1 MLVEGWMMKQARPL
15 GGSGIE
21 TLPLMLGGNVFGW
34 TADEA
39 TSFAILDRFVEAGG
53 TLIDTADVY
62 SVWQPGAKGGESE
75 TVLGAWM
82 KARGNRDAVQIAT
95 KVGFLPIDEV
105 SGLSAGH
112 IARAIDNSLQRLGT
126 DYVDLYF
133 AHTDDDKVPLEE
145 TLGAFDALV
154 KAGKVRAIGASNFKA
169 DRLAEALA
177 VSDAN
182 GFARYTVLEPE
193 YNLVS
198 RDDYDSALQDL
209 CAAEN
214 VGVVPYFGLASGF
227 LTGKYRSAA
236 DVGAGSRGA
245 KAIKFLEGKGA
256 QVLAAM
262 DEIAAETGATLP
274 AIALAWLAEQPGIT
288 APIASATSV
297 AQLDGVLASLALDLS
312 PEQLDRL
319 TQAGR

>member
-1 MLVEGWMMKQARPL
+1 
-15 GGSGIE
+15 
-21 TLPLMLGGNVFGW
+21 MLGGNVFGW

-62 SVWQPGAKGGESE
+62 SVWNEGHKGGESE
-75 TVLGAWM
+75 SVIGAWM

-95 KVGFLPIDEV
+95 KVGFLPIDGV
-105 SGLSAGH
+105 AGLSAGH

-133 AHTDDDKVPLEE
+133 AHGDDDKTPLQE

-154 KAGKVRAIGASNFKA
+154 KAGKVRAIGASNYTT
-169 DRLAEALA
+169 DRLAAALA
-177 VSDAN
+177 ASDAN

-198 RDDYDSALQDL
+198 RDGYDPTLQAL
-209 CAAEN
+209 CVAEN

-245 KAIKFLEGKGA
+245 KAIKFLDGNGA
-256 QVLAAM
+256 AVLAVM
-262 DEIAAETGATLP
+262 DEIAAETGASLP

-297 AQLDGVLASLALDLS
+297 GQLDTVLASLALDLS
-312 PEQLDRL
+312 AGQLDRL
-319 TQAGR
+319 TQAGH

>member
-1 MLVEGWMMKQARPL
+1 MKQPRPL
-15 GGSGIE
+15 GASGIR
-21 TLPLMLGGNVFGW
+21 TVPLMLGGNVFGW

-39 TSFAILDRFVEAGG
+39 TSFALLDRFVAAGG

-62 SVWQPGAKGGESE
+62 SVWGPGSKGGESE
-75 TVLGAWM
+75 TVIGAWM

-95 KVGFLPIDEV
+95 KVGMLPIDGV

-112 IARAIDNSLQRLGT
+112 IAKAIDNSLRRLGT
-126 DYVDLYF
+126 DHVDIYF
-133 AHTDDDKVPLEE
+133 AHLDDDKVPFED

-154 KAGKVRAIGASNFKA
+154 KAGKVRSIGASNIKA
-169 DRLAEALA
+169 DRLKRALA

-182 GFARYTVLEPE
+182 GLTRYTVLEPE

-198 RDDYDSALQDL
+198 RQDYDTALQDL
-209 CAAEN
+209 CVAEN
-214 VGVVPYFGLASGF
+214 IGAVPYFGLASGF
-227 LTGKYRSAA
+227 LTGKYRTSA

-245 KAIKFLEGKGA
+245 KAIKFLEGKGKP
-256 QVLAAM
+256 VLAAM
-262 DEIAAETGATLP
+262 DVIAAETGASLT

-288 APIASATSV
+288 APIASATSI
-297 AQLDGVLASLALDLS
+297 AQLDEVLASLDLDLT
-312 PEQLDRL
+312 EDQLDRL

>member
-1 MLVEGWMMKQARPL
+1 MKQARKL

-21 TLPLMLGGNVFGW
+21 TVPLMLGGNVFGW

-39 TSFAILDRFVEAGG
+39 TSFALLDRFVEAGG

-62 SVWQPGAKGGESE
+62 SVWGPGSKGGESE
-75 TVLGAWM
+75 TVIGAWM
-82 KARGNRDAVQIAT
+82 KARGNRASVLIAT
-95 KVGFLPIDEV
+95 KVGHLPIDGV

-112 IARAIDNSLQRLGT
+112 IAKAIDNSLQRLGT

-133 AHTDDDKVPLEE
+133 AHLDDDKVPFEE

-154 KAGKVRAIGASNFKA
+154 KAGKVRAIGASNIKA
-169 DRLAEALA
+169 DRLAQALA

-182 GFARYTVLEPE
+182 RLTRYTVIEPE

-198 RDDYDSALQDL
+198 RADYDSALQDL
-209 CAAEN
+209 CVAEN
-214 VGVVPYFGLASGF
+214 IGAVPYFGLASGF
-227 LTGKYRSAA
+227 LTGKYRSAE

-245 KAIKFLEGKGA
+245 KAIKFLEGKGKP
-256 QVLAAM
+256 VLAAM
-262 DEIAAETGATLP
+262 DAVAAETGASLT

-297 AQLDGVLASLALDLS
+297 AQLDEVLSSLDLELS
-312 PEQLDRL
+312 PDQLDRL

>member
-1 MLVEGWMMKQARPL
+1 MKQARPL
-15 GGSGIE
+15 GGSGIS

-62 SVWQPGAKGGESE
+62 AAWGPGNKGGESE
-75 TVLGAWM
+75 TTIGAWI
-82 KARGNRDAVQIAT
+82 KARGNRGAVQIAT
-95 KVGFLPIDEV
+95 KVGLLPIDGV
-105 SGLSAGH
+105 SGLAADH
-112 IARAIDNSLQRLGT
+112 IATAIDNSLRRLGT

-145 TLGAFDALV
+145 SLGAFDALV
-154 KAGKVRAIGASNFKA
+154 KAGKVRSIGASNFTA
-169 DRLAEALA
+169 DRLAQALA

-198 RDDYDSALQDL
+198 RDAYDPALQAL
-209 CAAEN
+209 CVAEN
-214 VGVVPYFGLASGF
+214 IGVVPYFGLASGF
-227 LTGKYRSAA
+227 LTGKYRTAE

-245 KAIKFLEGKGA
+245 KAIKFLEGNGA
-256 QVLAAM
+256 LVLAAM
-262 DEIAAETGATLP
+262 DEIAAETGASLP

-297 AQLDGVLASLALDLS
+297 GQLNDVLASIALDLTAG
-312 PEQLDRL
+312 QIDRL
-319 TQAGR
+319 TQAGQR

>member
-1 MLVEGWMMKQARPL
+1 MKQARPL
-15 GGSGIE
+15 GGSGIK
-21 TLPLMLGGNVFGW
+21 TVPLMLGGNVFGW

-39 TSFAILDRFVEAGG
+39 TSFALLDRFVEAGG
-53 TLIDTADVY
+53 SLIDTADVY
-62 SVWQPGAKGGESE
+62 SAWGPGSKGGESE
-75 TVLGAWM
+75 TVIGAWI
-82 KARGNRDAVQIAT
+82 KARRNRDRVQIAT
-95 KVGFLPIDEV
+95 KVGHLPIDGV

-112 IARAIDNSLQRLGT
+112 IAKAIDNSLLRLGT
-126 DYVDLYF
+126 DHVDLYF
-133 AHTDDDKVPLEE
+133 AHLDDDKVPFEE

-154 KAGKVRAIGASNFKA
+154 KAGKVRSIGASNIKA

-182 GFARYTVLEPE
+182 GLARYTVLEPE

-198 RDDYDSALQDL
+198 RAGYDGALQDL
-209 CAAEN
+209 CVAQN
-214 VGVVPYFGLASGF
+214 IGVVPYFGLASGF
-227 LTGKYRSAA
+227 LTGKYRTAE

-245 KAIKFLEGKGA
+245 KAIKFLEGKGKP
-256 QVLAAM
+256 VLAAM
-262 DEIAAETGATLP
+262 DEIAAESGASLT

-297 AQLDGVLASLALDLS
+297 AQLEEVLASLDLDLS
-312 PEQLDRL
+312 TDQLARL